1 MLSIIEKV
9 IFLQDVD
16 IFKHISSEDLSYVA
30 SITVEQ
36 NVEKDSVIYKEGDIS
51 DSMYMVIEGKVRLHV
66 GESLVMIAEL
76 NDVFGAWSLFDDEVR
91 LISATAFEDSL
102 LLKIDKANMIE
113 LLADH
118 VGVTEG
124 ILKAMAKRLQ
134 NIARKVGADFDK
146 VQKQTPS
153 K

>member
-16 IFKHISSEDLSYVA
+16 IFKHISSEDLSHVA
-30 SITVEQ
+30 AITVEQ
-36 NVEKDSVIYKEGDIS
+36 NIDEGKLIYKEGDVS

-76 NDVFGAWSLFDDEVR
+76 KDVFGAWSLFDDEVR
-91 LISATAFEDSL
+91 LISATAFENCL

-113 LLADH
+113 LLADN
-118 VGVTEG
+118 VGITEG
-124 ILKAMAKRLQ
+124 ILKAMAKRLHS
-134 NIARKVGADFDK
+134 IARKIK
-146 VQKQTPS
+146 R
-153 K
+153 

>member
-51 DSMYMVIEGKVRLHV
+51 DSMYMVIDGKVRLHM

-91 LISATAFEDSL
+91 LISATAFEESL
-102 LLKIDKANMIE
+102 LLKIDKADMIE

-146 VQKQTPS
+146 VQK
-153 K
+153 

>member
-51 DSMYMVIEGKVRLHV
+51 DSMYMVIDGKVRLHV

-146 VQKQTPS
+146 VQK
-153 K
+153 

>member
-36 NVEKDSVIYKEGDIS
+36 NVEKESVIYKEGDIS

-146 VQKQTPS
+146 VQK
-153 K
+153 

>member
-134 NIARKVGADFDK
+134 NISRKVGADFDK

>member
-36 NVEKDSVIYKEGDIS
+36 NLEKDSVIYKEGDIS

-146 VQKQTPS
+146 VQK
-153 K
+153 

>member
-36 NVEKDSVIYKEGDIS
+36 IVEKDSVIYKEGDIS

-146 VQKQTPS
+146 VQK
-153 K
+153 

>member
-36 NVEKDSVIYKEGDIS
+36 NVEKDRVIYKEGDIS
-51 DSMYMVIEGKVRLHV
+51 DSMYMVIDGKVRLHV

-146 VQKQTPS
+146 VQK
-153 K
+153 

>member
-16 IFKHISSEDLSYVA
+16 IFKHISSEDLSHIA
-30 SITVEQ
+30 AITVEQ
-36 NVEKDSVIYKEGDIS
+36 EVNETGVIYREGDVS

-76 NDVFGAWSLFDDEVR
+76 KDVFGAWSLFDDEVR
-91 LISATAFEDSL
+91 LISATAFENCS
-102 LLKIDKANMIE
+102 LLKIEKSYMLE

-118 VGVTEG
+118 VGITEG
-124 ILKAMAKRLQ
+124 ILKAMAKRLHV
-134 NIARKVGADFDK
+134 IARKVGADFYK
-146 VQKQTPS
+146 ST
-153 K
+153 

>member
-16 IFKHISSEDLSYVA
+16 IFKHISSEDLSHVA
-30 SITVEQ
+30 AITVEQ
-36 NVEKDSVIYKEGDIS
+36 NIDEGKLIYKEGDVS

-76 NDVFGAWSLFDDEVR
+76 KDVFGAWSLFDDEVR
-91 LISATAFEDSL
+91 LISATAFENCL

-113 LLADH
+113 LLADN
-118 VGVTEG
+118 VGITEG
-124 ILKAMAKRLQ
+124 ILKAMAKRLHS
-134 NIARKVGADFDK
+134 IARTIKR
-146 VQKQTPS
+146 
-153 K
+153 

>member
-91 LISATAFEDSL
+91 LISATAFEESL
-102 LLKIDKANMIE
+102 LLKIDKADMIE

-146 VQKQTPS
+146 VQK
-153 K
+153 

>member
-51 DSMYMVIEGKVRLHV
+51 DSMYMVIDGKVRLHV

-91 LISATAFEDSL
+91 LISATAF
-102 LLKIDKANMIE
+102 KIPS
-113 LLADH
+113 
-118 VGVTEG
+118 VTP
-124 ILKAMAKRLQ
+124 
-134 NIARKVGADFDK
+134 
-146 VQKQTPS
+146 T
-153 K
+153 

>member
-51 DSMYMVIEGKVRLHV
+51 DSMYMVIDGKVRLHV

-91 LISATAFEDSL
+91 LISATAFEESL
-102 LLKIDKANMIE
+102 LLKIDKADMIE

-146 VQKQTPS
+146 VQK
-153 K
+153 

>member
-36 NVEKDSVIYKEGDIS
+36 NVEKESVIYKEGDIS
-51 DSMYMVIEGKVRLHV
+51 DSMYMVIDGKVRLHV

-134 NIARKVGADFDK
+134 NIARKIGADFDK
-146 VQKQTPS
+146 VQK
-153 K
+153 

>member
-134 NIARKVGADFDK
+134 NIARKVGADIDK
-146 VQKQTPS
+146 VQK
-153 K
+153 

>member
-51 DSMYMVIEGKVRLHV
+51 DSMYMVIDGKVRLHV

-91 LISATAFEDSL
+91 LISATAFEESL

-146 VQKQTPS
+146 VQK
-153 K
+153 

>member
-146 VQKQTPS
+146 VQK
-153 K
+153 

>member
-16 IFKHISSEDLSYVA
+16 IFKQISSEDLSYVA

-36 NVEKDSVIYKEGDIS
+36 NVDKDNVIYKEGDIS
-51 DSMYMVIEGKVRLHV
+51 DSMYMVIDGKVRLHV

-146 VQKQTPS
+146 VQK
-153 K
+153 

>member
-36 NVEKDSVIYKEGDIS
+36 NVDKDSVIYKEGDIS
-51 DSMYMVIEGKVRLHV
+51 DSMYMVIDGKVRLHV

-146 VQKQTPS
+146 VQK
-153 K
+153 

>member
-9 IFLQDVD
+9 IFLQAVD

-134 NIARKVGADFDK
+134 NIARKVGADIDK
-146 VQKQTPS
+146 VQK
-153 K
+153 

>member
-36 NVEKDSVIYKEGDIS
+36 NVEKESVIYKEGDIS

-91 LISATAFEDSL
+91 LISATAFEESL
-102 LLKIDKANMIE
+102 LLKIDKADMIE

-146 VQKQTPS
+146 VQK
-153 K
+153 

>member
-51 DSMYMVIEGKVRLHV
+51 DSMYMVIDGKVRLHV

-146 VQKQTPS
+146 IQK
-153 K
+153 

>member
-51 DSMYMVIEGKVRLHV
+51 DSMYMVIDGKVRLHM

-146 VQKQTPS
+146 VQK
-153 K
+153 

>member
-9 IFLQDVD
+9 IFLQNVD

-146 VQKQTPS
+146 VQK
-153 K
+153 

>member
-91 LISATAFEDSL
+91 LISATAFEESL

-146 VQKQTPS
+146 VQK
-153 K
+153 